1 MSTRTHRLW
10 VWWLLALLLA
20 AGFAWLG
27 RWQLA
32 RMHEKQAMLAEAAKA
47 QDHAHPQPL
56 LLASDRRRAQA
67 FDWSVG
73 EGRLVN
79 VTVWLDNQQRNG
91 RVGVRMY
98 CVLLPDIGTQAVLV
112 DAGWWPLNGTRI
124 LPVFGCP
131 ARETQHVRGLLAPPP
146 AEGLIHGAALARQ
159 AGDKQAPDKQAAD
172 KQAGARQETA
182 SQDDTRWLA
191 ARMDLP
197 AIAKALN
204 LPTGLAPRV
213 LRLDPARQHDDAGAM
228 LAPGERD
235 LDILPNTLTPER
247 HLGYAV
253 QWFGL
258 AITVLVMALVLTLR
272 KKKHE

>member
-1 MSTRTHRLW
+1 MSPRAFRLA

-20 AGFAWLG
+20 AGFATLG

-32 RMHEKQAMLAEAAKA
+32 RMHEKQAMLAAAAQA

-56 LLASDRRRAQA
+56 LLASDPGRALDY
-67 FDWSVG
+67 DWAIGS
-73 EGRLVN
+73 GRIANL
-79 VTVWLDNQQRNG
+79 TLWLDNQQRGG

-98 CVLLPDIGTQAVLV
+98 CVLLPDDGVQALLV
-112 DAGWWPLNGTRI
+112 DAGWWPLAGDRT

-131 ARETQHVRGLLAPPP
+131 AGAGQAVRGLLAPPP
-146 AEGLIHGAALARQ
+146 SEGLAHGAALAQ
-159 AGDKQAPDKQAAD
+159 QGD
-172 KQAGARQETA
+172 G
-182 SQDDTRWLA
+182 RWLA
-191 ARMDLP
+191 SRMDLP
-197 AIAKALN
+197 EIARALR
-204 LPTGLAPRV
+204 LPTGVAPRV
-213 LRLDPARQHDDAGAM
+213 LRLDPQREHGDAGAM

-258 AITVLVMALVLTLR
+258 ALTVLVVALVLTFR
-272 KKKHE
+272 TKKKKT

>member
-1 MSTRTHRLW
+1 MSPRAFRLV

-20 AGFAWLG
+20 AGFATLG

-32 RMHEKQAMLAEAAKA
+32 RMHEKQAMLAAAAQA

-56 LLASDRRRAQA
+56 LLASDPGRALDY
-67 FDWSVG
+67 DWASG
-73 EGRLVN
+73 SGRMTNRTL
-79 VTVWLDNQQRNG
+79 WLDNQQRGG

-98 CVLLPDIGTQAVLV
+98 CVLLPDDGVQALLV
-112 DAGWWPLNGTRI
+112 DAGWWPLAGDRR

-131 ARETQHVRGLLAPPP
+131 TGAAQAVRGLLAPAPS
-146 AEGLIHGAALARQ
+146 AGLAHGAALAAQ
-159 AGDKQAPDKQAAD
+159 GE
-172 KQAGARQETA
+172 G
-182 SQDDTRWLA
+182 RWLA
-191 ARMDLP
+191 SRMAMP
-197 AIAKALN
+197 EIAAALH
-204 LPTGLAPRV
+204 LPTGVAPRV
-213 LRLDPARQHDDAGAM
+213 LRLDPQRVPGDAGVM

-258 AITVLVMALVLTLR
+258 ALTVLVVALVLTIR
-272 KKKHE
+272 MKKKTT